1 MSTPRNPDDF
11 HGVWTALVTPFRAD
25 LQIDWEAFEKLL
37 KAQEEGGVD
46 GVVISG
52 TTGENPTLT
61 VQEKLSLIRKARA
74 ILGPQVR
81 LMAGTGDSNTQQSVE
96 LSRLAQ
102 DAGADSLL
110 VVTPPYNKP
119 STAGLVLHFKSIAQ
133 AVKLPICL
141 YHVPGRTGQMLTL
154 DQITTV
160 CQAAGIKAVKEASA
174 DVAFF
179 SRAQLRTKIPFLS
192 GADPTALASMAV
204 GGKGVISVVSNVF
217 PKAMSSLYAAAARGD
232 RVKALALHDALMPVL
247 DVLALEVNPCPVKA
261 AMQVLGLCK
270 NFLRP
275 PMAEVSAANF
285 MRIQEVVSAAA
296 DSLKRLQ

>member
-1 MSTPRNPDDF
+1 MSQSRSPDDF

-25 LQIDWEAFEKLL
+25 FSIDWDAFEKIL
-37 KAQEEGGVD
+37 KQQEDGGVH

-52 TTGENPTLT
+52 TTGENPTLS

-74 ILGPQVR
+74 ILGPGVR
-81 LMAGTGDSNTQQSVE
+81 LMAGSGDSNTQQSVE

-119 STAGLVLHFKSIAQ
+119 STAGLTLHFKAITQ
-133 AVKLPICL
+133 AVKIPVCL
-141 YHVPGRTGQMLTL
+141 YHVPSRTGQMLTL
-154 DQITTV
+154 DQMQTV

-174 DVAFF
+174 DVAYF
-179 SRAQLRTKIPFLS
+179 SRAQLRTGIPFLS
-192 GADPTALASMAV
+192 GDDPTCLASMAV
-204 GGKGVISVVSNVF
+204 GGKGVVSVVSNVF
-217 PKAMSSLYAAAARGD
+217 PKAMVSMYKSAAAGD
-232 RVKALALHDALMPVL
+232 RQNALALHNALMPAL

-270 NFLRP
+270 NVLRP
-275 PMAEVSAANF
+275 PMAEVSAQNYL
-285 MRIQEVVSAAA
+285 RVQEVISSTA
-296 DSLKRLQ
+296 DTLKRLS

>member
-1 MSTPRNPDDF
+1 MSRNPDDF

-37 KAQEEGGVD
+37 KQQEEGGVH
-46 GVVISG
+46 GLVISG

-74 ILGPQVR
+74 ILGPGVR

-119 STAGLVLHFKSIAQ
+119 STAGLILHYKMIAQ
-133 AVKLPICL
+133 AVKVPICL
-141 YHVPGRTGQMLTL
+141 YHVPGRTGQMLTV
-154 DQITTV
+154 DQIATV
-160 CQAAGIKAVKEASA
+160 CHAAGLKAVKEASA

-179 SRAQLRTKIPFLS
+179 SRAQLKTGIPFLS
-192 GADPTALASMAV
+192 GDDPTCLASMAV
-204 GGKGVISVVSNVF
+204 GGKGVVSVVSNVF
-217 PKAMSSLYAAAARGD
+217 PQAMVSLHKAAEAGD
-232 RVKALALHDALMPVL
+232 RAKALALHNALLPAL

-261 AMQVLGLCK
+261 ALQVLGLCK

-285 MRIQEVVSAAA
+285 MRIQEVISSTAEV
-296 DSLKRLQ
+296 LKRLQ